1 MSTSDITSIEHT
13 LSELEMRI
21 QARIGKWALAII
33 GSCIGLAL
41 MAASQ
46 WFPTIGRIEKL
57 ETWKTERAVGI
68 DEYSEFR
75 RVLEGRLTR
84 LEGTTDEI
92 LRLLKAR

>member
-1 MSTSDITSIEHT
+1 MSTADITSIEGT
-13 LSELEMRI
+13 LSELEQRI
-21 QARIGKWALAII
+21 YARIGKWALGII
-33 GSCIGLAL
+33 ASCIALAL
-41 MAASQ
+41 GAAAQ
-46 WFPTIGRIEKL
+46 WYPAINRIERL
-57 ETWKTERAVGI
+57 EIWKTERAVGV